1 MGKVIFPPFEHT
13 QSGSLTAILIV
24 GSEDC
29 HVYSAL
35 RDVRLDQQE
44 SFLQL
49 LPNCMRH
56 NSVYNP
62 IIASNA
68 TARTKWMRDT
78 ILHIILTTGDSGA
91 DYNKRCDKMTNVFVC
106 DS

>member
-13 QSGSLTAILIV
+13 QSGSLIAILIV
-24 GSEDC
+24 GSEDW

-49 LPNCMRH
+49 LPNCMGH
-56 NSVYNP
+56 NSVCNP
-62 IIASNA
+62 IIAGNV
-68 TARTKWMRDT
+68 TARTKWMRETPFLFLRLGTPGQTT
-78 ILHIILTTGDSGA
+78 I
-91 DYNKRCDKMTNVFVC
+91 NVVTK
-106 DS
+106 

>member
-1 MGKVIFPPFEHT
+1 MGKVIFPPFEHA

-24 GSEDC
+24 GSEDW

-56 NSVYNP
+56 NSIYNL
-62 IIASNA
+62 IIASHA
-68 TARTKWMRDT
+68 TARTNWMRETPFCTLFLRLGTPGQTT
-78 ILHIILTTGDSGA
+78 I
-91 DYNKRCDKMTNVFVC
+91 NVVTK
-106 DS
+106 